1 MKKIFYLSTCNT
13 CKRIMSEL
21 GIDSS
26 WLQRDIKTTAISE
39 NELDEM
45 FQLAGSYQAL
55 FNKRSRKYKSL
66 ETSVENMNET
76 ELREHIL
83 NEYTFLKRPV
93 IIVNGQIFIGNSPK
107 TVSMIKSLLQS

>member
-21 GIDSS
+21 GIDNS
-26 WLQRDIKTTAISE
+26 WLQRDIKTTALSE

-66 ETSVENMNET
+66 EISVENMDGA